1 MSETR
6 FTPGPWKVSTENK
19 GSIFGDLDND
29 AHDGDNPYIGTVAG
43 IGTDKD
49 DPECTANAKLIAAA
63 PDLLEALRLA
73 LPYIEGAYECA
84 FPDSDENNN
93 VLEAAKSAIAKATS

>member
-1 MSETR
+1 MNETK
-6 FTPGPWKVSTENK
+6 FTPGPWMPPASHKDLTVWATKNDRTEMIASASTNQWCKEDEAN
-19 GSIFGDLDND
+19 
-29 AHDGDNPYIGTVAG
+29 
-43 IGTDKD
+43 
-49 DPECTANAKLIAAA
+49 ANAKLIAAA

-93 VLEAAKSAIAKATS
+93 VLEAAKAAIAKATT